1 MFFYIHLHWYQ
12 EFISILIECFF
23 HNIFSF
29 LSGLSIIRQALFLVY
44 IQVIL
49 QLHYHIVAK
58 SVLLAHTGLAVFTI
72 TSAYP
77 SPSDTSHKSW
87 LSSWCEWPL
96 AYRPLFELWHQWC
109 HNLIFTILARNFY
122 IQATYKT
129 YLYKVNQHFAALSK
143 NGYATISL
151 RTTTTYA
158 SLRSQEFFLQPPLPG

>member
-1 MFFYIHLHWYQ
+1 MKNWRQLSNSRYQ

-58 SVLLAHTGLAVFTI
+58 SVLLAHTGLAVFTN

-77 SPSDTSHKSW
+77 HHQIHLINLGFLLGVNDHWLIVHFLNCDTSG
-87 LSSWCEWPL
+87 
-96 AYRPLFELWHQWC
+96 
-109 HNLIFTILARNFY
+109 
-122 IQATYKT
+122 
-129 YLYKVNQHFAALSK
+129 V
-143 NGYATISL
+143 TIS
-151 RTTTTYA
+151 
-158 SLRSQEFFLQPPLPG
+158 FLLF

>member
-49 QLHYHIVAK
+49 QLPYHIVAK

-96 AYRPLFELWHQWC
+96 AYRPLFEKWHQWC

-122 IQATYKT
+122 IQTTYKT
-129 YLYKVNQHFAALSK
+129 NLCKVDNTLQLCQK

-151 RTTTTYA
+151 RTTPTYA
-158 SLRSQEFFLQPPLPG
+158 SLRSHKFLLQPPLTG